1 MDRITARLHGHA
13 SRVHTSAVNATRSV
27 AVVGASGYAGAELVR
42 LLAGHPDVT
51 IQALYARNRDGK
63 LLGDEYPSATPLGLR
78 LEDGTPE
85 PGSVDVAFLALPH
98 GASAELAQRL
108 AEGGTTVIDIGSDL
122 RLRDPAA
129 YPDWYGFEHPAPDAL
144 TDAVY
149 GLTEF
154 ARDRLR
160 GARLIANPGCYP
172 TASLLALTPF
182 ARAGVLRGDVVV
194 DAKSGVSGAGRG
206 AGTDFLYT
214 ELEGGT
220 KAYGIPRHR
229 HMPEIAQGLAESGAD
244 VHLTFVPH
252 LVPQVRGIVATCYL
266 TLADDLSDED
276 LAQILD
282 SAYGDE
288 PFVHQV
294 PKPPSSKLAWGSNHA
309 FVFAART
316 GERRAVA
323 IAAID
328 NLGKGAAGQA
338 VQNMNVALELPE
350 TAGLTGIGV
359 YP

>member
-1 MDRITARLHGHA
+1 M
-13 SRVHTSAVNATRSV
+13 NATTRV
-27 AVVGASGYAGAELVR
+27 AVVGASGYAGAEVVR
-42 LLAGHPDVT
+42 LLARHPDV
-51 IQALYARNRDGK
+51 AVDGLYARGRDGTP
-63 LLGDEYPSATPLGLR
+63 LADEYPHTAPLGLR
-78 LEDGTPE
+78 LSDGTPE

-98 GASAELAQRL
+98 GASAGLAVRL
-108 AEGGTTVIDIGSDL
+108 AAAGTTVIDIGSDL

-129 YPDWYGFEHPAPDAL
+129 YPDWYGFDHPAPGAL
-144 TDAVY
+144 ADAVY

-182 ARAGVLRGDVVV
+182 ARTGLLRGDVVV
-194 DAKSGVSGAGRG
+194 DAKSGVSGAGRSG
-206 AGTDFLYT
+206 GRDFGYT

-220 KAYGIPRHR
+220 KPYGIPRHR
-229 HMPEIAQGLAESGAD
+229 HTPEIAQGLADAGAD

-266 TLADDLSDED
+266 TLADDLSDDD
-276 LAQILD
+276 LAGILD
-282 SAYGDE
+282 AAYGHE
-288 PFVHQV
+288 PFVHVV

-309 FVFAART
+309 FVFAARS

-323 IAAID
+323 VAAID

-338 VQNMNVALELPE
+338 VQNMNVALGLAE
-350 TAGLTGIGV
+350 TAGLDGIGV
-359 YP
+359 FP